1 MYSLEAREK
10 IIGVA
15 TELFRQ
21 LGVRSVTMDDIAR
34 QAGISKKTIYQEF
47 KDKSQLVF
55 EAFSAFLERD
65 ECKLQ
70 EMMDNKDGVIEHFI
84 QMSKFIKE
92 QYTDMNPLI
101 LHEIKRYYP
110 QSWKRFQ
117 EFKQNHA
124 MKSMVEILERGKA
137 LGYFRK
143 EINAEI
149 LAMMRLEQI
158 SFNYHLLPSA
168 SEFSMMELQLQ
179 IFDHFIHGV
188 LTDKGRTAYLKE
200 QNQN

>member
-1 MYSLEAREK
+1 
-10 IIGVA
+10 
-15 TELFRQ
+15 
-21 LGVRSVTMDDIAR
+21 
-34 QAGISKKTIYQEF
+34 EF
-47 KDKSQLVF
+47 KDKNQLVY

-70 EMMDNKDGVIEHFI
+70 EMMDSKDGVIEHFI

-149 LAMMRLEQI
+149 LAMMRLEQ
-158 SFNYHLLPSA
+158 
-168 SEFSMMELQLQ
+168 
-179 IFDHFIHGV
+179 
-188 LTDKGRTAYLKE
+188 
-200 QNQN
+200 